1 MNAATAK
8 QQFSSIQMS
17 ALPSDIQEELKRFKQ
32 ESRNFSTGIP
42 EEKEIYG
49 NWMELYDIIQSA
61 FPGAISKPAKTMSTA
76 KKPSVKMPTKTAKVK
91 TVKVKAEKM
100 PKVNKREEAQ
110 KEKLQ
115 KIKMQVESYK
125 KQLKASDSVKAQIAK
140 LAQQEYNK
148 ISQLGSTKLEA
159 DIQKAEIQR
168 KLYKRFL
175 VSDKAKFKSIS
186 EKTAGKTS
194 LGKPKQKAKAKTKV
208 KPKAKPASKAKTK
221 TLFER
226 IFN

>member
-1 MNAATAK
+1 MNAVTAK
-8 QQFSSIQMS
+8 QQFSSIQMG

-61 FPGAISKPAKTMSTA
+61 FPGAISKSVKPMATT
-76 KKPSVKMPTKTAKVK
+76 KKPTGKKTTKTAKVK

-100 PKVNKREEAQ
+100 PKVSKREEAQ

-140 LAQQEYNK
+140 LAQQEYAK

-175 VSDKAKFKSIS
+175 TTDKAKFKSIS
-186 EKTAGKTS
+186 QKTAGKTS
-194 LGKPKQKAKAKTKV
+194 LGKPNQKANAKTKV
-208 KPKAKPASKAKTK
+208 KPKAKPKTK
-221 TLFER
+221 SIFDR

>member
-1 MNAATAK
+1 MNAVTAK
-8 QQFSSIQMS
+8 QQFNRIQMGS
-17 ALPSDIQEELKRFKQ
+17 LPSDLQEELKRFKQ

-42 EEKEIYG
+42 EENEIYA

-61 FPGAISKPAKTMSTA
+61 FPGAISKAVQPMSTA
-76 KKPSVKMPTKTAKVK
+76 KKPTGKKAIKTAKVK
-91 TVKVKAEKM
+91 TVKAEKM
-100 PKVNKREEAQ
+100 PKVSKREEAQ

-140 LAQQEYNK
+140 LAKQEYSK

-175 VSDKAKFKSIS
+175 ASDKAKFKSIS
-186 EKTAGKTS
+186 QKTAGKTS

-208 KPKAKPASKAKTK
+208 KPKAKPASKPKTK
-221 TLFER
+221 SIFDR
-226 IFN
+226 IFK

>member
-8 QQFSSIQMS
+8 QQFSSIQMG
-17 ALPSDIQEELKRFKQ
+17 ALPSDIQDELKRFKQ

-42 EEKEIYG
+42 EENEIYA
-49 NWMELYDIIQSA
+49 NWMELFDIIQSA
-61 FPGAISKPAKTMSTA
+61 FPGAISKPVKPMSTA
-76 KKPSVKMPTKTAKVK
+76 KKPTGKKTTKTAKVK

-100 PKVNKREEAQ
+100 PKVSKREEAK

-140 LAQQEYNK
+140 LAQQEYAK

-175 VSDKAKFKSIS
+175 TTDKAKFKSIS
-186 EKTAGKTS
+186 QKTAGKTS

-208 KPKAKPASKAKTK
+208 KPKAKPKTK
-221 TLFER
+221 SIFDR

>member
-8 QQFSSIQMS
+8 QQFSSIQMG
-17 ALPSDIQEELKRFKQ
+17 ALPSDIQDELKRFKQ

-42 EEKEIYG
+42 EENEIYA
-49 NWMELYDIIQSA
+49 NWMELFDIIQSA
-61 FPGAISKPAKTMSTA
+61 FPGAISKPVKPMSAA
-76 KKPSVKMPTKTAKVK
+76 KKPTGKKTTKTAKVK

-100 PKVNKREEAQ
+100 PKVSKREEAQ

-140 LAQQEYNK
+140 LAQQEYAK

-175 VSDKAKFKSIS
+175 TTDKAKFKSIS
-186 EKTAGKTS
+186 QKTAGKTS

-208 KPKAKPASKAKTK
+208 KPKAKPKTK
-221 TLFER
+221 SIFDR